1 VSCFFLAKNKKGR
14 EINGIVLLD
23 KDTGLSSN
31 AALQKVKRLFFAK
44 KAGHTGAL
52 ELLALTAH
60 AQNNAYYHSAKIL
73 QPWWLVLNKSDL
85 LI

>member
-1 VSCFFLAKNKKGR
+1 LAKNKKGR

-31 AALQKVKRLFFAK
+31 LHNPAYP
-44 KAGHTGAL
+44 
-52 ELLALTAH
+52 LLALTAH

-73 QPWWLVLNKSDL
+73 QPWWLVLNKSA
-85 LI
+85 IYH